1 MSSNILYDEK
11 NDDLYILI
19 YKLGKGGCAIV
30 WFAIQL
36 QKFIQTSKQK
46 KLNIFYKALKIHNK
60 EDYDEGILET
70 KIIELLPKNEP
81 ESKYINYPETYFINN
96 KTVIVVYNTAIG
108 SLYDILKMYNKK
120 LPKEFIYK
128 IIPQMVKSIEFIHK
142 NGYVHTD
149 IKPEN
154 YLLVGMTNLQNKII
168 DFVKKYNLF
177 QKFNFTKKKKIIT
190 KNNMM
195 NIIKIPI
202 YTMLNELTNIF
213 NFIDNENTNSENTN
227 SENTDSENTNS
238 ENENSDNENSDNE
251 NSDNENSDNENSDN
265 DNENSSKEDES
276 EYLSDSRTETT
287 YTSKRGEYEEIYDH
301 FHRHEIEKYNTEI
314 EEENE
319 SEESENES
327 ESEER
332 KKEKEEEREY
342 IKKYI
347 EEPNILLM
355 DFGLMRK
362 EDNLRRTVQTRYYR
376 SPEIIFGLKYNRKI
390 DLWALGCS
398 IYELLA
404 GEILIDVEKTEYIK
418 KYDRDLIQTK
428 LLIERIEKEGY
439 KEIKELIKKSP
450 RQNCILNADETT
462 KYFKEL
468 EYDNWK
474 NHPIIKETDSNIVI
488 FIEKLLQINPINREF
503 TSL

>member
-168 DFVKKYNLF
+168 DFV
-177 QKFNFTKKKKIIT
+177 
-190 KNNMM
+190 
-195 NIIKIPI
+195 
-202 YTMLNELTNIF
+202 
-213 NFIDNENTNSENTN
+213 
-227 SENTDSENTNS
+227 
-238 ENENSDNENSDNE
+238 
-251 NSDNENSDNENSDN
+251 
-265 DNENSSKEDES
+265 
-276 EYLSDSRTETT
+276 
-287 YTSKRGEYEEIYDH
+287 
-301 FHRHEIEKYNTEI
+301 
-314 EEENE
+314 
-319 SEESENES
+319 
-327 ESEER
+327 
-332 KKEKEEEREY
+332 
-342 IKKYI
+342 
-347 EEPNILLM
+347 
-355 DFGLMRK
+355 
-362 EDNLRRTVQTRYYR
+362 
-376 SPEIIFGLKYNRKI
+376 
-390 DLWALGCS
+390 
-398 IYELLA
+398 
-404 GEILIDVEKTEYIK
+404 
-418 KYDRDLIQTK
+418 
-428 LLIERIEKEGY
+428 
-439 KEIKELIKKSP
+439 
-450 RQNCILNADETT
+450 
-462 KYFKEL
+462 
-468 EYDNWK
+468 
-474 NHPIIKETDSNIVI
+474 
-488 FIEKLLQINPINREF
+488 
-503 TSL
+503 